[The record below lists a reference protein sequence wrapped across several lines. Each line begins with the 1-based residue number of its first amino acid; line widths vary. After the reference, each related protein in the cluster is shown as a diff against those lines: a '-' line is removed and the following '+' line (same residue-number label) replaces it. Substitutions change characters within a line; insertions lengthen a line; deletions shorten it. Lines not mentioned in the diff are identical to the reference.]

1 MILALWVGGLV
12 VALVL
17 VGLFVFGLRR
27 RLIQRSGG
35 TFDCSVRWNVPE
47 EPDLSGKGWAIAA
60 RAGVSKKTIYRWWPS
75 KSAVLLEAFAE
86 G

>member
-1 MILALWVGGLV
+1 MTLALLVCGLV

-35 TFDCSVRWNVPE
+35 TFDCSLRWGLPE
-47 EPDLSGKGWAIAA
+47 TPWMSGVEGSMMSTLGP
-60 RAGVSKKTIYRWWPS
+60 RSPPPGSVGPPS
-75 KSAVLLEAFAE
+75 PSL
-86 G
+86 